1 MNPLEKRDNLIAFRA
16 STNDRSKAEELKL
29 HMKLGSTA
37 DVFRHLLDQS
47 YQDMQ
52 ESTYGVGLRFL
63 PELTYKEMIKV
74 DWSWLP

>member
-47 YQDMQ
+47 YQ
-52 ESTYGVGLRFL
+52 
-63 PELTYKEMIKV
+63 EM
-74 DWSWLP
+74 SAS